1 MDASPW
7 LVLEQLTSIRGPS
20 SRVAICRGGAVA
32 GGRPEVGTT
41 IIESSGPIWARL
53 NMGDVAGTEMPSAAL
68 PRCGQGGAA
77 DCIGRKPVGVG
88 GGDLLQGRAEH
99 GVDR

>member
-1 MDASPW
+1 
-7 LVLEQLTSIRGPS
+7 
-20 SRVAICRGGAVA
+20 
-32 GGRPEVGTT
+32 
-41 IIESSGPIWARL
+41 
-53 NMGDVAGTEMPSAAL
+53 MGDVAGTEIPSAAL

-88 GGDLLQGRAEH
+88 GGDLLEGRAEH